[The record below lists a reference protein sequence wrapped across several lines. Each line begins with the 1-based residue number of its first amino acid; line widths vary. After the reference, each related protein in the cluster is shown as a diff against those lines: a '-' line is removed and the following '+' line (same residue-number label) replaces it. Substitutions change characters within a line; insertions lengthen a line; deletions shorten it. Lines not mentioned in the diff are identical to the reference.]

1 MSLIRRIRNLFSR
14 SGLNDDIEAELRSHV
29 EMRTEQNLQWGMSE
43 REARHDAL
51 VRFGNV
57 TATKERVIGVDATLV
72 LESIWA
78 DVRYACRGLVK
89 SPGFAATA
97 VIVLALGVGVSVAIF
112 AFADAVLIKPV
123 PYFQPSRLVGLYES
137 IALGPRYHLSYLDY
151 VDWKRENHTLSA
163 LEAFDGGPV
172 ALTTAGGVEQVDGGV
187 ITAGFLRTLGASP
200 ILGRDFH
207 EGDDDVNAPGIV
219 LLSYGGWQKRF
230 GARRDVLGETVMLD
244 GTERTIVGVLPK
256 DFYFS
261 PIGAA
266 DFWSPMRVQT
276 SADSRGEHG
285 ITGLG
290 RLKDGVKVE
299 MAAADFASIEA
310 QLAKQYPDS
319 DGGRGATV
327 LPFSEIVVG
336 KVRPLILLLLCG
348 AALLLLIACVNV
360 ASLLLVRT
368 ESRQREFALRG
379 ALGASRGRV
388 VRQVVIE
395 AVSLVAAGSASGLA
409 ASYGFMQLLLR
420 LIPLNVQVEMPY
432 LHGIGLS
439 AHVLWFAVAIGVL
452 MSGLLSMTPLARISG
467 GTMRV
472 GLTEGGRSAA
482 GTVWRRLG
490 ANLVVLELCTAVVL
504 LVGAGLLGKSF
515 YKLLHTEI
523 GMEPDHLAMLRMRV
537 PTVGYEK
544 DALKVAL
551 ERRVMAEV
559 GRLPGVKGVAT
570 TQLVPVSSGSWGS
583 TTFEIVGRP
592 SHTTKEAT
600 NRVVS
605 ANYFS
610 VIEARLK
617 RGRYFA
623 ESEDASKPLVTIV
636 NETFAKKFFAG
647 EDAVGKVIRFDASLP
662 PIEIVGVVEDIR
674 EGALD
679 AAIVPAVYT
688 PMAQGPSGSF
698 FVVARTARD
707 PEEMLPEL
715 RAAVQDVDR
724 GILTLDALSMGY
736 RIHHSSSAYLHLSS
750 AWLAGGFAAMALL
763 LGVVGLYGVV
773 AYSVSQR
780 TREIGV
786 RMALGAQKSS
796 VYRLILKEAGM
807 LVGVGI
813 GAGLACAVGA
823 ASLMGKMLYGTAPWD
838 GGTLVGVA
846 AVLGAAAMIASYL
859 PARRAASVNPVEA
872 LRAE

>member
-1 MSLIRRIRNLFSR
+1 MSLMRRIGNLFSR
-14 SGLNDDIEAELRSHV
+14 SRLNDDIEAELRSHV
-29 EMRTEQNLQWGMSE
+29 EMRTEHNLRWGMSE

-57 TATKERVIGVDATLV
+57 TATKERVVGADAALW
-72 LESIWA
+72 LESVWS
-78 DVRYACRGLVK
+78 DLRYACRGLMK

-97 VIVLALGVGVSVAIF
+97 VAVLALGVGVSVAIF

-123 PYFQPSRLVGLYES
+123 PYYEPSRLVGLYES

-151 VDWKRENHTLSA
+151 VDWKRENKTLSA
-163 LEAFDGGPV
+163 LEAFDGNPV
-172 ALTTAGGVEQVDGGV
+172 ALVTAGGVEQVDIAMV
-187 ITAGFLRTLGASP
+187 TAGFLRTLGVSP

-207 EGDDDVNAPGIV
+207 EGDDGVNAPGIV
-219 LLSYGGWQKRF
+219 LLSYGGWQKRY
-230 GARRDVLGETVMLD
+230 GGRRDVLGETVMLD
-244 GTERTIVGVLPK
+244 GTERTIVGVLPQ
-256 DFYFS
+256 DFYFA
-261 PIGAA
+261 PIGPA

-276 SADSRGEHG
+276 SPDSRGEHG

-299 MAAADFASIEA
+299 TAAADFASIEA

-327 LPFSEIVVG
+327 LTLSEIVVG
-336 KVRPLILLLLCG
+336 KLRPLILLLLSG
-348 AALLLLIACVNV
+348 SGLLLLIACVNV

-368 ESRQREFALRG
+368 QSRQREFALRG

-388 VRQVVIE
+388 VRQIVIE
-395 AVSLVAAGSASGLA
+395 AMTLVVAGSVVGLG
-409 ASYGFMQLLLR
+409 ASYGFVQLLLR

-439 AHVLWFAVAIGVL
+439 GHVLWFAGAVGVL
-452 MSGLLSMTPLARISG
+452 MAGLLSVTPLARISG
-467 GTMRV
+467 GTMRA

-482 GTVWRRLG
+482 GTVWRHLG

-515 YKLLHTEI
+515 YRLLHTEI
-523 GMEPDHLAMLRMRV
+523 GMEPDHLAMLRMKA
-537 PTVGYEK
+537 PMVGYEK
-544 DALKVAL
+544 DAPKVAL

-559 GRLPGVKGVAT
+559 GRMPGVKAVAT
-570 TQLVPVSSGSWGS
+570 AQLVPVSGGSWGS

-592 SHTTKEAT
+592 SHDTKEAT
-600 NRVVS
+600 TRVVS

-610 VIEARLK
+610 VIEARLL

-623 ESEDASKPLVTIV
+623 ENEDGAKPLVTIV

-647 EDAVGKVIRFDASLP
+647 EDPLGKVIRFDASSP

-679 AAIVPAVYT
+679 AVVVPALYT
-688 PMAQGPSGSF
+688 PMAQGPTTSF

-707 PEEMLPEL
+707 PEGMLPEL
-715 RAAVQDVDR
+715 RTAVQGVDR

-736 RIHHSSSAYLHLSS
+736 RIHHSSAAYLHLSS

-796 VYRLILKEAGM
+796 VYQLILKEAGV

-813 GAGLACAVGA
+813 GAGLVCAVGA

-838 GGTLVGVA
+838 VGTLVGVV
-846 AVLGAAAMIASYL
+846 AVLGGAAMMASYL